1 MAAMPDEES
10 RMKLRYRTSRQHQG
24 IDLTPL
30 MDVMFIILIFF
41 MVAATFELNRTIK
54 LSLPK
59 SLSGES
65 KISKDKLIIEVGA
78 DGEIS
83 LNGEIIRL
91 SQLSE
96 QIQQTDNYGEC
107 TVYIL
112 GDENADYR
120 YIVEVIDVLKVLS
133 VSDISLVTDDKEG
146 F

>member
-1 MAAMPDEES
+1 
-10 RMKLRYRTSRQHQG
+10 MKFRYRSARQQQG

-65 KISKDKLIIEVGA
+65 KISKDKILIEVGP
-78 DGEIS
+78 DGEVS
-83 LNGEIIRL
+83 FNGELIHL
-91 SQLSE
+91 NQLSE
-96 QIQQTDNYGEC
+96 RIQQTENYAES

-133 VSDISLVTDDKEG
+133 ITDISLVTDDKEG

>member
-1 MAAMPDEES
+1 
-10 RMKLRYRTSRQHQG
+10 MKFQYKSARQQQG

-41 MVAATFELNRTIK
+41 MVAATFELNRTIR

-65 KISKDKLIIEVGA
+65 KISKDKILIEVGP

-83 LNGEIIRL
+83 LNGEVMHL

-96 QIQQTDNYGEC
+96 QIQQIEHHKNKQDGMKSDRDNKIN
-107 TVYIL
+107 V
-112 GDENADYR
+112 
-120 YIVEVIDVLKVLS
+120 
-133 VSDISLVTDDKEG
+133 
-146 F
+146 

>member
-1 MAAMPDEES
+1 
-10 RMKLRYRTSRQHQG
+10 MKFRYRSARQQQG

-65 KISKDKLIIEVGA
+65 KISKDKILIEVGP
-78 DGEIS
+78 DGELS
-83 LNGEIIRL
+83 LNGDLIHL
-91 SQLSE
+91 NQLSE
-96 QIQQTDNYGEC
+96 TIQQIENYAES

-133 VSDISLVTDDKEG
+133 ITDISLVTDDKEG

>member
-1 MAAMPDEES
+1 
-10 RMKLRYRTSRQHQG
+10 MKFRYRTARQQQG

-30 MDVMFIILIFF
+30 MDVRFIILIFF

-65 KISKDKLIIEVGA
+65 KISKDKILIEVGP
-78 DGEIS
+78 DGELS
-83 LNGEIIRL
+83 LNGDLIHL
-91 SQLSE
+91 NQLSE
-96 QIQQTDNYGEC
+96 TIQQIENYAES
-107 TVYIL
+107 TVYVL

-133 VSDISLVTDDKEG
+133 ITDISLVTDDKEG

>member
-1 MAAMPDEES
+1 
-10 RMKLRYRTSRQHQG
+10 MKFQYKSARQQQD

-41 MVAATFELNRTIK
+41 MVAATFELNRTIR

-65 KISKDKLIIEVGA
+65 KISKDKILIEVGP

-83 LNGEIIRL
+83 LNGEVMHL

-96 QIQQTDNYGEC
+96 QIQQIEHYAES

-133 VSDISLVTDDKEG
+133 VNDISLVTDDKEG

>member
-1 MAAMPDEES
+1 
-10 RMKLRYRTSRQHQG
+10 
-24 IDLTPL
+24 
-30 MDVMFIILIFF
+30 
-41 MVAATFELNRTIK
+41 MVAATFELNRTIR

-65 KISKDKLIIEVGA
+65 KISKDKILIEVGP

-83 LNGEIIRL
+83 LNGEVMHL

-96 QIQQTDNYGEC
+96 QIQLIEHYAES

-133 VSDISLVTDDKEG
+133 VNDISLVTDDKEG

>member
-1 MAAMPDEES
+1 
-10 RMKLRYRTSRQHQG
+10 MKFQYKSARQQQG

-41 MVAATFELNRTIK
+41 MVAATFELNRTIR

-65 KISKDKLIIEVGA
+65 KISKDKILIEVGP

-83 LNGEIIRL
+83 MNGEVMHIN
-91 SQLSE
+91 QLSE
-96 QIQQTDNYGEC
+96 SIQQVENYADA
-107 TVYIL
+107 TVYVL

-133 VSDISLVTDDKEG
+133 INDISLVTDDKEG